1 VRHWGTS
8 VDLGLPSIGPAG
20 GTSFEPR
27 IGLGY
32 RAIDETMD
40 MSNVWPGASSNR
52 QDYHEHLKTTYV
64 GLSVGIGGSTDV
76 GHGLTLKYDAETGP
90 YDLAIDL
97 NKQKISYISALRIGL
112 EKHVG
117 KVVVSGFVRGEF
129 YSYAPA
135 VAYNQSQTGVFN
147 YTGPNDG
154 TSLKDST
161 ARSVTVGIDVTV
173 PVR

>member
-1 VRHWGTS
+1 
-8 VDLGLPSIGPAG
+8 
-20 GTSFEPR
+20 
-27 IGLGY
+27 
-32 RAIDETMD
+32 MD
-40 MSNVWPGASSNR
+40 MSNVWPSAGSNR

-76 GHGLTLKYDAETGP
+76 GHGLTLKYDAETGAYRTRTDMSGKMTVTDQSGGP

-97 NKQKISYISALRIGL
+97 NKQKISYISAVRIGL